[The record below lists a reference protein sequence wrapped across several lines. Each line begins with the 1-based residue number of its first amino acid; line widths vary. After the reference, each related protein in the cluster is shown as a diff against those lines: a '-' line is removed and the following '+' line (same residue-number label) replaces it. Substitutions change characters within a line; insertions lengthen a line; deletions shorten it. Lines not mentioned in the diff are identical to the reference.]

1 MYYFYKFYKYEF
13 PQYIFKLVPFRQS
26 SYTTRNTE
34 KIPPFKT
41 KGDFFNEK
49 FFPSNVIEWK
59 NVDHNIQNV
68 GSFSAFKSNIL
79 KFVRPTAN
87 NVFNFENQRAVT
99 LITRLRIDL
108 SQLQEQKFKHSFPDA
123 LNLICSC
130 SFDAEST
137 SHYILHCLMYND
149 KRHSLLSTI
158 KNIDCRLPDVT
169 ETILLKTLLF
179 GNCNVVAHNNK
190 NVLHATIE

>member
-1 MYYFYKFYKYEF
+1 MSYFYKFYKYEF
-13 PQYIFKLVPFRQS
+13 PQYLFKLVPLRQS

-41 KGDFFNEK
+41 KHDFFKQK
-49 FFPSNVIEWK
+49 FFPSAVIEWK
-59 NVDHNIQNV
+59 NLDHNIQNA

-79 KFVRPTAN
+79 KFVRPTPN
-87 NVFNFENQRAVT
+87 NVFNCENQRAVT

-108 SQLQEQKFKHSFPDA
+108 SQLHEQKFKHSFPDV
-123 LNLICSC
+123 LNPICSC

-149 KRHSLLSTI
+149 KRHTLLSTI
-158 KNIDCRLPDVT
+158 KNIDCRLADVT
-169 ETILLKTLLF
+169 ENVLLKTLLF
-179 GNCNVVAHNNK
+179 GNCNVVAHTNTQ
-190 NVLHATIE
+190 VLHGTIK